1 MNWFKPKKNDAS
13 AGTSDRLHTIVR
25 TMEDDLSGRDVFA
38 ATQEPSEPLVSFRPG
53 QVSDTPFF
61 AAPGVVEKEKSELPV
76 TEESPF
82 LQSDMTSEPSLEK
95 EEPTFDPPLTVPKA
109 PPIVREPGTLST
121 VPTRPEFTSVSFNTT
136 HRSALPSFR
145 ESLHSLRNLTQGF
158 GPLFQDPKLRF
169 VAFIAGIL
177 MIFVVLAG
185 AYFGWRT
192 YFSADQNQPNVRVE
206 SPTVES
212 DSLKTESRVQ
222 AKYFVEQPNILSFD
236 IETVT
241 AEEIKKTVLQAGQ
254 AIKKDNLT
262 GAIEFLIRD
271 QKLNPLAFSRF
282 AYLAKLPLPAELL
295 GTLDEPFS
303 LYITIDEGR
312 PRLSLLMYVKDQP
325 AFTAVLLKNEK
336 KLAQSIEPLFLDVTT
351 ASKNNLTFRDSS
363 YLDRP
368 VRFVNIDTTLGLS
381 VDYAVRGRQW
391 IIGTSKGSLRSVL
404 DKTGL

>member
-1 MNWFKPKKNDAS
+1 VDK
-13 AGTSDRLHTIVR
+13 
-25 TMEDDLSGRDVFA
+25 
-38 ATQEPSEPLVSFRPG
+38 
-53 QVSDTPFF
+53 
-61 AAPGVVEKEKSELPV
+61 
-76 TEESPF
+76 
-82 LQSDMTSEPSLEK
+82 
-95 EEPTFDPPLTVPKA
+95 
-109 PPIVREPGTLST
+109 
-121 VPTRPEFTSVSFNTT
+121 
-136 HRSALPSFR
+136 
-145 ESLHSLRNLTQGF
+145 
-158 GPLFQDPKLRF
+158 
-169 VAFIAGIL
+169 
-177 MIFVVLAG
+177 
-185 AYFGWRT
+185 
-192 YFSADQNQPNVRVE
+192 NQPNVRVE
-206 SPTVES
+206 SPTVDS
-212 DSLKTESRVQ
+212 DSLRTESRAQ

-241 AEEIKKTVLQAGQ
+241 AEEIKKTILQAGQ

-282 AYLAKLPLPAELL
+282 AYLAKLSLPAELL

-312 PRLSLLMYVKDQP
+312 PRLSLLTYVKDQP